1 MLQSHVIE
9 FHGIFAGAAIRTAR
23 NFRFVAV
30 HPNVVDLHHREWATL
45 PEVRAAV
52 AVLLRAGRR
61 AT

>member
-9 FHGIFAGAAIRTAR
+9 FHGVFAGAAIRTAR

-30 HPNVVDLHHREWATL
+30 HPNVVDLHHHEWATL

-52 AVLLRAGRR
+52 AALLRAGRR
-61 AT
+61 AA